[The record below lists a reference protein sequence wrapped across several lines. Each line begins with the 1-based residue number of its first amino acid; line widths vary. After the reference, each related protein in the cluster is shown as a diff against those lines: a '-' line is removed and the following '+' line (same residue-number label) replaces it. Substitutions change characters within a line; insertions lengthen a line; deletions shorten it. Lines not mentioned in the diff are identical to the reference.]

1 MKKIM
6 KNKYV
11 ITISEK
17 SFNKILKKEFR
28 KTFKQIKIGDSLSNI
43 TYKYVCYI
51 TSNLMEKL
59 GTLWRL
65 ILVGETILY
74 FSKRSY
80 LSSFICVIGWLFLVV
95 IKINIFID
103 EMKFEEYEKNKTK
116 FMEIIMGNITKKI
129 IESFCSSISKEE
141 IKEIEIEIY

>member
-28 KTFKQIKIGDSLSNI
+28 KTFKQIKIRDSLSNI

-51 TSNLMEKL
+51 TSNSMEKL

-80 LSSFICVIGWLFLVV
+80 LSSIICVIGWLFLVV
-95 IKINIFID
+95 SKINIFID

-116 FMEIIMGNITKKI
+116 FMEIIMGNITEKI

-141 IKEIEIEIY
+141 IEEIEIEIY

>member
-1 MKKIM
+1 M

-28 KTFKQIKIGDSLSNI
+28 KTFKQIKIKDSLSNI

-74 FSKRSY
+74 FSKGSY
-80 LSSFICVIGWLFLVV
+80 LSSIIGVICWLTLVIL
-95 IKINIFID
+95 KINIFIYK
-103 EMKFEEYEKNKTK
+103 MKCEEYEKNKTK
-116 FMEIIMGNITKKI
+116 FMEIITGNISKKI

-141 IKEIEIEIY
+141 IKEIEKIEIEIV

>member
-1 MKKIM
+1 M

-28 KTFKQIKIGDSLSNI
+28 KTFKQIKIRDSLSNI

-80 LSSFICVIGWLFLVV
+80 LSSIICVIGWLFLVV
-95 IKINIFID
+95 LKINIFID

-141 IKEIEIEIY
+141 IEEIEIEIY

>member
-1 MKKIM
+1 M

-28 KTFKQIKIGDSLSNI
+28 KTFKQIKIKDSLSNI
-43 TYKYVCYI
+43 IYKYVCYI
-51 TSNLMEKL
+51 TSNSIEKL
-59 GTLWRL
+59 ATLWRL

-74 FSKRSY
+74 FSKQNY
-80 LSSFICVIGWLFLVV
+80 LFSIIYVILWLFLV
-95 IKINIFID
+95 ILKIDIFIY

-116 FMEIIMGNITKKI
+116 FPEIITGNLINKI
-129 IESFCSSISKEE
+129 IESFCPPISKEDIE
-141 IKEIEIEIY
+141 KIEIEIY

>member
-6 KNKYV
+6 KNKCV

-28 KTFKQIKIGDSLSNI
+28 KTFKQIKIRDSLSNI

-65 ILVGETILY
+65 ILVGDTILY

-80 LSSFICVIGWLFLVV
+80 LSSIICVIAWLLLV
-95 IKINIFID
+95 ILNINIFID
-103 EMKFEEYEKNKTK
+103 KMKFEEYEKNQTK
-116 FMEIIMGNITKKI
+116 YMKIILDNITKKI
-129 IESFCSSISKEE
+129 FESFCSFMSEEDIEDIE
-141 IKEIEIEIY
+141 IKIY